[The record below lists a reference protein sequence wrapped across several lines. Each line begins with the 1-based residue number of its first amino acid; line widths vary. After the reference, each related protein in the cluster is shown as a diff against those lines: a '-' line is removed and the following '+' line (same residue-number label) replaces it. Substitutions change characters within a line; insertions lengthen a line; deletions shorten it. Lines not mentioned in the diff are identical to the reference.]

1 MNAKALIVVVAV
13 VLVAAGGGYYY
24 FSNQGGGETTSE
36 LPTVLDP
43 VKDDS
48 DPSISYLDDVD
59 TDSPEFVKIL
69 KDDDYID
76 RAKDIKKAGQQK
88 LDDLS
93 KSTNSRIRELL
104 KQIDDLTAASGYKE
118 NGILMSENQIERLMG
133 SGGNPLESYPSFRIR
148 CILHYEAW
156 DTDDLYE
163 KINEVYISKLPKDFT
178 NVFREYG
185 VENDYES
192 DKSIVGYVCNNVR
205 TGEIR
210 DPETN
215 EWVPYHKYEGDPPA
229 GTTME
234 FIEALYSI
242 FDGKMYDAYGDALA
256 FIYDAESIEG
266 VFTEKDIKEIFG
278 PNKKGDVSLGYV
290 YDNLNSLKNTN
301 YYHLNDCLDKM
312 PTEYSDKIR
321 GCMDQIFEIF
331 DNYPE
336 EVQKL
341 QAEIQNEMAELQ
353 KEKLGQK

>member
-24 FSNQGGGETTSE
+24 LSNHGGETTPE
-36 LPTVLDP
+36 LPSVLDP

-76 RAKDIKKAGQQK
+76 RAKDIKRTGQQK

-93 KSTNSRIRELL
+93 KSTNSRIWELL

-118 NGILMSENQIERLMG
+118 DGILVSDNQIKRLLDSKG
-133 SGGNPLESYPSFRIR
+133 DPLESYPSFRIR
-148 CILHYEAW
+148 CILHYESWEA
-156 DTDDLYE
+156 DTLYE
-163 KINEVYISKLPKDFT
+163 KINEVYISKLPKGFT
-178 NVFREYG
+178 DVFSEYG
-185 VENDYES
+185 IENDYEK

-210 DPETN
+210 DPETK
-215 EWVPYHKYEGDPPA
+215 EWIPYHEFEGNPPE

-234 FIEALYSI
+234 FIEALYSV
-242 FDGKMYDAYGDALA
+242 FDGKMYDGYGHACE

-266 VFTEKDIKEIFG
+266 VFTEEDIKEIFG
-278 PNKKGDVSLGYV
+278 PNSKGSFSLGYV
-290 YDNLNSLKNTN
+290 YDNLRSLADSS
-301 YYHLNDCLDKM
+301 YYHLNNCLNEM
-312 PTEYSDKIR
+312 PAEYSDKIR
-321 GCMDQIFEIF
+321 GCMDRIFEIF
-331 DNYPE
+331 ENYPE

-341 QAEIQNEMAELQ
+341 EAEIQKQMAELQ
-353 KEKLGQK
+353 KEKLELYG